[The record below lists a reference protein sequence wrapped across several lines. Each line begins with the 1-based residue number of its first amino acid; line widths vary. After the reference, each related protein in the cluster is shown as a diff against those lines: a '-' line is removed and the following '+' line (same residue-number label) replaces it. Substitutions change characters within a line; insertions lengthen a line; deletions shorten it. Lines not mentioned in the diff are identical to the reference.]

1 MDAQMKARMDH
12 AMDGAHC
19 KTGPSAGYLKAKCP
33 KKGTDAA
40 IYWQAVMWAVNPH
53 RVSITQ
59 MVTLSADQQQFFD
72 FCEAW
77 VRRLRAKKAE

>member
-19 KTGPSAGYLKAKCP
+19 MAGADYGKLKAKCP
-33 KKGTDAA
+33 KMGTDAA
-40 IYWQAVMWAVNPH
+40 IYWQAVMWVVNPH
-53 RVSITQ
+53 RVSMTQ
-59 MVTLSADQQQFFD
+59 MLTFSADQQQFFD

-77 VRRLRAKKAE
+77 VRRLRAKKAA